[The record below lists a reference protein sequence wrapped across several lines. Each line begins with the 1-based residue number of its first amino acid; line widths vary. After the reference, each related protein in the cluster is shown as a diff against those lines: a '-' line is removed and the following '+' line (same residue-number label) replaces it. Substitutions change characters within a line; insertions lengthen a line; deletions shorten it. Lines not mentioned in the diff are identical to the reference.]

1 MSSYKIKIGCTSK
14 DDLSFDNKSITKYN
28 FNKIHSLLQPN
39 TIDYLDSII
48 ILHKIIIRRDVTTK
62 TLEFLCNRELNNVE
76 FLDFID
82 KLKNCGF
89 KSTEKRKGKTVIQL
103 IHIKTNIVSLNC
115 DFNSLKQMIEYLI
128 YSKYKDN
135 KIISDDN
142 FIIKFKDI
150 FNKYSEQLNK
160 DIKITKCKKIKNKK
174 QKPTTNSITI

>member
-14 DDLSFDNKSITKYN
+14 DELSIDNKAITKYTS
-28 FNKIHSLLQPN
+28 NKIYSSLQPN

-48 ILHKIIIRRDVTTK
+48 ILHKKIHSRDVTTK

-89 KSTEKRKGKTVIQL
+89 KSTEKIKGKTVIQL

-115 DFNSLKQMIEYLI
+115 VFNSCLFSEIE
-128 YSKYKDN
+128 KRHGA
-135 KIISDDN
+135 
-142 FIIKFKDI
+142 
-150 FNKYSEQLNK
+150 
-160 DIKITKCKKIKNKK
+160 KNKSTYAIQQLYK
-174 QKPTTNSITI
+174 K

>member
-48 ILHKIIIRRDVTTK
+48 ILHKIIIRRDNNIFTTK
-62 TLEFLCNRELNNVE
+62 TLEFCVNRELNNLE
-76 FLDFID
+76 FLEFID

-115 DFNSLKQMIEYLI
+115 DFNSFIFYEIEKRQRAKNNSTYIVQQL
-128 YSKYKDN
+128 YK
-135 KIISDDN
+135 K
-142 FIIKFKDI
+142 
-150 FNKYSEQLNK
+150 
-160 DIKITKCKKIKNKK
+160 
-174 QKPTTNSITI
+174 